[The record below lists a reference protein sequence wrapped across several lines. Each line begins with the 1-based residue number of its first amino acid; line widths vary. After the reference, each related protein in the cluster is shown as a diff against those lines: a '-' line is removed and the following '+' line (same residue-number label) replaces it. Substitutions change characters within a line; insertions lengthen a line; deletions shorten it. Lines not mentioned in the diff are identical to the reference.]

1 MKIALLLA
9 VFIRLV
15 TICASLPQLIELSVW
30 NPTTACLGGQ
40 CYAKCGGGGGFS
52 SLCLIDKI
60 GCHSNADCAAY
71 HICNL
76 CSDENYRRV
85 K

>member
-1 MKIALLLA
+1 MKIALVLA
-9 VFIRLV
+9 VFIGLV
-15 TICASLPQLIELSVW
+15 TIGASFPQLIELSVW

-40 CYAKCGGGGGFS
+40 CYAKCGGGGFG

-60 GCHSNADCAAY
+60 GCHSNADCAVY
-71 HICNL
+71 YICKL
-76 CSDENYRRV
+76 CSDANYRRV